1 MILFDNDKKEL
12 LDRWGDSDYF
22 WIQQRI
28 AAEMIGAHIIL
39 YLISR
44 RMPKRNDCGDS
55 FTFDVFKQSR
65 TQEGS
70 YEKSVGLEG
79 MAYLSTSLSLSR
91 GFYLASNADIRK

>member
-1 MILFDNDKKEL
+1 
-12 LDRWGDSDYF
+12 
-22 WIQQRI
+22 
-28 AAEMIGAHIIL
+28 MIGAHIIL

-79 MAYLSTSLSLSR
+79 MAYLSTSLSLAAFILRAMPTFGSR
-91 GFYLASNADIRK
+91 DHNFGWITR